1 MGGTPG
7 GQFYFR
13 RRYFG
18 KEVDSSGAVNPP
30 VASSQSAI
38 RVAFCSNVLSLTST
52 TNFDSNDRSIS
63 SWSTSFSRK
72 NNPRSSYCEGLLEIF
87 IRRFRAPPNESG
99 CPRPQL
105 RRNPS
110 FTNRASN

>member
-1 MGGTPG
+1 MHGGNSRG
-7 GQFYFR
+7 SILFSAYFR

-63 SWSTSFSRK
+63 SWSTSCSRK
-72 NNPRSSYCEGLLEIF
+72 NNPRSSYCEGFLEIF
-87 IRRFRAPPNESG
+87 IRRFLASSNEPG
-99 CPRPQL
+99 CPQQTTSRHP
-105 RRNPS
+105 R
-110 FTNRASN
+110 

>member
-18 KEVDSSGAVNPP
+18 KKLDSSGAVNP
-30 VASSQSAI
+30 

-52 TNFDSNDRSIS
+52 TNFDSKDRSINS
-63 SWSTSFSRK
+63 CSFSCSRK

-87 IRRFRAPPNESG
+87 IRRFRASSNESG
-99 CPRPQL
+99 CRQQKT

-110 FTNRASN
+110 FTKRVSNQVKS